1 MIYRGKNCMKNFCES
16 LREQAMKIINL
27 TMKKK
32 KFIKNRAAGIIQK
45 CRILLYVQR
54 KFQK

>member
-1 MIYRGKNCMKNFCES
+1 MKNFCES

-32 KFIKNRAAGIIQK
+32 KIIKNRAAGIIQK